1 MPVLL
6 RLLLCVT
13 LLANTVGGAW
23 AAQAMAPMAA
33 APTAAAPCHTQD
45 GMAADAAAA
54 RHGGHT
60 DAPASPPGPGGGAD
74 HCASHGCN
82 CLQHCAYSFTL
93 PGIAAAW
100 PPRPRPQL
108 PQAGDGRGLA
118 QPYQPIRPP
127 IV

>member
-6 RLLLCVT
+6 RLLLCLT

-23 AAQAMAPMAA
+23 AAQSMAPMAA
-33 APTAAAPCHTQD
+33 APAAAAPCHAQD
-45 GMAADAAAA
+45 GTAAGTVTLG
-54 RHGGHT
+54 HGAHT
-60 DAPASPPGPGGGAD
+60 APATPDGQGAGAD

-93 PGIAAAW
+93 PSVAAAW
-100 PPRPRPQL
+100 PPRPRPLL
-108 PQAGDGRGLA
+108 PQVGDGRGLP